1 MFFRSRTKREADSR
15 GVTGW
20 VLNRE
25 GGAVEAIFEGD
36 EEAVKAMVAFCKH
49 GPSGARV
56 TNVDVVWE
64 AYVGEFEAFEIWY

>member
-1 MFFRSRTKREADSR
+1 M
-15 GVTGW
+15 TGW

-25 GGAVEAIFEGD
+25 DGAVEAIFEGD

-56 TNVDVVWE
+56 TNVNVVWE
-64 AYVGEFEAFEIWY
+64 DYVGEFEAFEIWY